1 MRGRGVVLNPGRA
14 PLEAGQTA
22 VVVGASQAAVDA
34 GLQQRFA
41 WPARPPAPL
50 ATLAPLQVQGV
61 PARAACADGAAL
73 PERPGTRMACL
84 HACWQ
89 RLARI
94 GARA

>member
-41 WPARPPAPL
+41 RSARPPAPL
-50 ATLAPLQVQGV
+50 ATLAPPQVLGG
-61 PARAACADGAAL
+61 PARARPAPAVLRSWSSL
-73 PERPGTRMACL
+73 PSLTACL
-84 HACWQ
+84 SACLQ
-89 RLARI
+89 R
-94 GARA
+94 